1 MLAGF
6 LVGWLMAGQLLAGVA
21 EAALVAVALGVV
33 FALLA
38 RLLALAPPRA
48 RSHDVYKDSDGGGR

>member
-1 MLAGF
+1 M
-6 LVGWLMAGQLLAGVA
+6 GWLMAGQLLAGVA
-21 EAALVAVALGVV
+21 EAALVALALGVA

-48 RSHDVYKDSDGGGR
+48 RSHDVYKDPGGDGR